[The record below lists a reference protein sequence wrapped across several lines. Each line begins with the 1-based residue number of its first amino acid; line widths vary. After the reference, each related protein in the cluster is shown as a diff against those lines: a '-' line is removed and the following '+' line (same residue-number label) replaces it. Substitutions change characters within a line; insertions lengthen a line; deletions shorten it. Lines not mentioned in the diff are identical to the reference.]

1 MKAMKLMVGH
11 IHRHEL
17 HDGCR
22 HETLGVIYVLVLS
35 FVSVLSVPGPGLTG
49 LL

>member
-1 MKAMKLMVGH
+1 MKAMKLMIGH

-17 HDGCR
+17 HDGRR
-22 HETLGVIYVLVLS
+22 HETLGVIYVLVLR
-35 FVSVLSVPGPGLTG
+35 FVSVLSGPGPGLTG